1 MKYDIAIIGGGPA
14 GMMAAGRAGQL
25 GASVVL
31 LEKNPRLG
39 IKLLFTGGGRSNIT
53 NARNNRELADGFG
66 KKGHWL
72 LSGLNKF
79 GPEELIGFFN
89 DRGLKTK
96 IEEENRVFP
105 KSDSARDVLRVLID
119 YLKSSKVDVK
129 PGSEVKRI
137 VRIDNKIKKLM
148 LSDGREIA
156 ADKFIIC
163 SGGKSYPST
172 GSTGDAYKWLKQLG
186 HRINNP
192 RPALTPII
200 LRDKFIKDLEGLS
213 LKEAR
218 VSCYRNNKKLCSSV
232 GPVIFTADGL
242 SGPVILN
249 MSEIIGRE
257 DPKDLQIKIDFLPNL
272 DFSQLDRKLREEFN
286 SSNRMLKNALNRLV
300 PLRLIDT
307 LINLS
312 GINSQK
318 KLNIISR
325 EERKILG
332 YLLKE
337 FSLTVFGLAGY
348 DRAMI
353 TAGGVDLKEVD
364 SKTMQSKII
373 ENLYL
378 AGEILDLNGP
388 TGGYN
393 LQLCWT
399 SGYLAG
405 ENAAR

>member
-1 MKYDIAIIGGGPA
+1 
-14 GMMAAGRAGQL
+14 MMAAGRAGEL
-25 GASVVL
+25 GANVVL

-39 IKLLFTGGGRSNIT
+39 IKLLATGGGRSNIT
-53 NARNNRELADGFG
+53 NIRSNRELAGGFG
-66 KKGHWL
+66 KNGHWL

-79 GPEELIGFFN
+79 GPKELIEFFN
-89 DRGLKTK
+89 NRGLKTK
-96 IEEENRVFP
+96 IEEENRIFP
-105 KSDSARDVLRVLID
+105 KSDSAQDVLRVLID
-119 YLKSSKVDVK
+119 YLKSSKAEVK
-129 PGSEVKRI
+129 LGAEVKRI
-137 VRIDNKIKKLM
+137 VGVENKIKKLI
-148 LSDGREIA
+148 LSDGEEVV
-156 ADKFIIC
+156 ADKFIVC
-163 SGGKSYPST
+163 SGGKSYPLT

-186 HRINNP
+186 HQINNP
-192 RPALTPII
+192 RPALTPVI
-200 LRDKFIKDLEGLS
+200 LKDKFIKDLEGLS
-213 LKEAR
+213 LKEVR
-218 VSCYRNNKKLCSSV
+218 ISCYQNNNKLCSSV

-257 DPKDLQIKIDFLPNL
+257 DPKGLHIKIDFFPNL

-286 SSNRMLKNALNRLV
+286 SSNRMLKNTLNQLV
-300 PLRLIDT
+300 PSRLIDI
-307 LINLS
+307 LISLS
-312 GINSQK
+312 GIDSQK
-318 KLNIISR
+318 KLNLITR
-325 EERKILG
+325 EERKALHH
-332 YLLKE
+332 LLKE
-337 FSLTVFGLAGY
+337 FNLTIFGLAGY

-353 TAGGVDLKEVD
+353 TVGGVDLKEVD
-364 SKTMQSKII
+364 SRTMQSKII

>member
-1 MKYDIAIIGGGPA
+1 
-14 GMMAAGRAGQL
+14 MMAAGRAGEL
-25 GASVVL
+25 GAGVVL
-31 LEKNPRLG
+31 LEKNSKLG
-39 IKLLFTGGGRSNIT
+39 IKLLATGGGRSNIT
-53 NARNNRELADGFG
+53 NIRNNRELADSFG
-66 KKGHWL
+66 SKGHWL

-79 GPEELIGFFN
+79 GPKELIEFFN
-89 DRGLKTK
+89 KRGLKTK

-105 KSDSARDVLRVLID
+105 KSNSARDVLQVLID

-129 PGSEVKRI
+129 LGFEVKRI
-137 VRIDNKIKKLM
+137 VRIENKIKKLI
-148 LSDGREIA
+148 LSDGREIV
-156 ADKFIIC
+156 ADKFIVC

-172 GSTGDAYKWLKQLG
+172 GSTGDAYKWLKHLG
-186 HRINNP
+186 HRIVSP
-192 RPALTPII
+192 RPSLTPII

-213 LKEAR
+213 LKE
-218 VSCYRNNKKLCSSV
+218 VKISCYQNNKKLCSSV

-257 DPKDLQIKIDFLPNL
+257 DPKDLQIKIDFFPNL

-286 SSNRMLKNALNRLV
+286 SSSKMLKNALSQLVPPRLV
-300 PLRLIDT
+300 DT

-318 KLNIISR
+318 KLNLITR
-325 EERKILG
+325 EERKALHH
-332 YLLKE
+332 LLKE
-337 FSLTVFGLAGY
+337 FNLTVFGLAGY

-353 TAGGVDLKEVD
+353 TAGGVDLKEVN
-364 SKTMQSKII
+364 SRTMQSKII

-405 ENAAR
+405 EGALFESRFLNNYLLLKP